1 MAKKS
6 KKKKFQKGININ
18 KDIYDKVSRV
28 LTNTTVERICKKNY
42 NEIIQDI
49 KEEYFDFLIEIIL
62 EIDNEYLG
70 HGLKLDYIEYD
81 NEELQY
87 VVNKLFTREELENK
101 LEDLYIAMKNEILSS
116 EDDIT
121 EDDRKEIRVAIAQMK
136 LNTYTKMSQSQIM
149 GLVSKSIS
157 YVLEEYDKEHHNAYK
172 EKIETIIKG

>member
-1 MAKKS
+1 MAKKP

-87 VVNKLFTREELENK
+87 VVNKLFTKEELENK

-157 YVLEEYDKEHHNAYK
+157 YVLEEYDKEHHNEYK

>member
-1 MAKKS
+1 MDKKTR
-6 KKKKFQKGININ
+6 KKKIKRGININ

-42 NEIIQDI
+42 DEIIQDI

-62 EIDNEYLG
+62 EVDDQYIG

-81 NEELQY
+81 NEDLQY
-87 VVNKLFTREELENK
+87 VINKLFTKEELENK
-101 LEDLYIAMKNEILSS
+101 LEELYIAMKNEILSS

-121 EDDRKEIRVAIAQMK
+121 EDDRKEIRIAIAQMK

-149 GLVSKSIS
+149 GLVGKSTS
-157 YVLEEYDKEHHNAYK
+157 YILEEYDKSHHNEYK
-172 EKIETIIKG
+172 EKIETIVKG

>member
-1 MAKKS
+1 M
-6 KKKKFQKGININ
+6 
-18 KDIYDKVSRV
+18 SRV

-87 VVNKLFTREELENK
+87 VVNKLFTKEELENK

-157 YVLEEYDKEHHNAYK
+157 YVLEEYDKEHHNEYK

>member
-1 MAKKS
+1 MAKKTRN
-6 KKKKFQKGININ
+6 KKIKKGININ

-42 NEIIQDI
+42 DEIIQDI

-62 EIDNEYLG
+62 EVDDQYIG

-81 NEELQY
+81 NEDLQY
-87 VVNKLFTREELENK
+87 VINKLFTKEELENK
-101 LEDLYIAMKNEILSS
+101 LEELYIAMKNEILSS

-121 EDDRKEIRVAIAQMK
+121 EDDRKEIRIAIAQMK

-149 GLVSKSIS
+149 GLVGKSTS
-157 YVLEEYDKEHHNAYK
+157 YILEEYDKSHHNEYK
-172 EKIETIIKG
+172 EKIETIVKG

>member
-1 MAKKS
+1 MAKKTR
-6 KKKKFQKGININ
+6 KKKIKRGININ

-42 NEIIQDI
+42 DEIIQDI

-62 EIDNEYLG
+62 EVDDQYIG

-81 NEELQY
+81 NEDLQY
-87 VVNKLFTREELENK
+87 VINKLFTKEELENK
-101 LEDLYIAMKNEILSS
+101 LEGLYVAMKNEILSS

-121 EDDRKEIRVAIAQMK
+121 EEDRKEIRIAIAQMK

-149 GLVSKSIS
+149 GLVGKSTS
-157 YVLEEYDKEHHNAYK
+157 YILEEYGKSHHNEYK
-172 EKIETIIKG
+172 EKIETIVKG

>member
-1 MAKKS
+1 MAKKT
-6 KKKKFQKGININ
+6 KKKKFKRGININ

-28 LTNTTVERICKKNY
+28 LTNTTVEKICKKNY
-42 NEIIQDI
+42 DEIIQDI

-62 EIDNEYLG
+62 EVDDKYIGD
-70 HGLKLDYIEYD
+70 GLELDYIEYD
-81 NEELQY
+81 NEDLQY
-87 VVNKLFTREELENK
+87 IVNKLFTKEELETK
-101 LEDLYIAMKNEILSS
+101 LEDLYVAMKNEILSS

-121 EDDRKEIRVAIAQMK
+121 EEDRKEIRVAIAQMK

-157 YVLEEYDKEHHNAYK
+157 YVLEEYDKAHHNECK

>member
-18 KDIYDKVSRV
+18 RDVYDKVSRV

>member
-1 MAKKS
+1 MVKKTRN
-6 KKKKFQKGININ
+6 KKIKKGININ

-42 NEIIQDI
+42 DGIIQDI

-62 EIDNEYLG
+62 EVDDQYIG

-81 NEELQY
+81 NEDLQY
-87 VVNKLFTREELENK
+87 VINKLFTKEELENK
-101 LEDLYIAMKNEILSS
+101 LEDLYVAMKNEILSS

-121 EDDRKEIRVAIAQMK
+121 EEDRKEIRIAIAQMK

-149 GLVSKSIS
+149 GLVGKSTS
-157 YVLEEYDKEHHNAYK
+157 YILEEYDKSHHNEYK
-172 EKIETIIKG
+172 EKIETIVKG

>member
-1 MAKKS
+1 MVKKS

-87 VVNKLFTREELENK
+87 VVNKLFTKEELENK

-157 YVLEEYDKEHHNAYK
+157 YVLEEYDKEHHNEYK